1 MEMLR
6 ESVDR
11 GFVGFSVAYQPQVN
25 SKDQKLHGAEALA
38 RWSCPKYGNISPV
51 EFIPLLE
58 QSGLIVQFGNWIAY
72 QAAQQCKKWCAYQPD
87 FKVSI
92 NLSYRQLIEGDIL
105 PFMKETLKKLKLS
118 PDNVIMELT
127 ETYLAQED
135 GSIQEAISELKRI
148 GIQLAMDDFG
158 TGYSSLFSLKN
169 MPVNVVKIDRGFVK
183 EITTDMF
190 NATFIRTIT
199 QLCHEVGKT
208 VCLEGVESAEEYNVV
223 KYSGIE
229 LIQGYYFGKPMS
241 AADFEEK
248 YFK

>member
-1 MEMLR
+1 
-6 ESVDR
+6 
-11 GFVGFSVAYQPQVN
+11 
-25 SKDQKLHGAEALA
+25 
-38 RWSCPKYGNISPV
+38 
-51 EFIPLLE
+51 
-58 QSGLIVQFGNWIAY
+58 
-72 QAAQQCKKWCAYQPD
+72 
-87 FKVSI
+87 
-92 NLSYRQLIEGDIL
+92 
-105 PFMKETLKKLKLS
+105 
-118 PDNVIMELT
+118 MELT